1 MEKVNWGIIGLG
13 NIANKFAE
21 SFMYSSH
28 GNLIGIAS
36 NNLEN
41 LDKFSDK
48 YNIDQK
54 YCYNNYEEL
63 LNNKEVDIVYIAL
76 PNSLHY
82 EWMLKCI
89 DNKKNFLVEK
99 PATLNVK
106 EIKNIEN
113 YKKNKN
119 FFFTE
124 GFMYRFQPQISKT
137 IDLINN
143 NKIGK
148 ILSIESN
155 FGVDILTSINF
166 FGLKLKKKINTN
178 NRLYNKDLGGG
189 AILDLGCYAV
199 SFCTLIA
206 SLQKKFQNVQVINKK
221 KEISKTNVDIDSYA
235 ELLFDN
241 GVKSKIGASF
251 FKNLGRQSKIVGD
264 DGEILIHDTWLA
276 EIPFITLKKDKS
288 TKITID
294 NSKNIYSNE
303 IDFISKCI
311 LENKNEL
318 DFPGLNLK
326 DIIINTKILE
336 EWLK

>member
-13 NIANKFAE
+13 NVANKFAE
-21 SFMYSSH
+21 SFKYSVN
-28 GNLIGIAS
+28 GKLIGIAS
-36 NNLEN
+36 NNL
-41 LDKFSDK
+41 DKLNRFRNK

-54 YCYNNYEEL
+54 YCFNNYEEL
-63 LNNKEVDIVYIAL
+63 LSNNEVDIIYIAL

-82 EWMLKCI
+82 KWMIKCI
-89 DNKKNFLVEK
+89 DNEKKFLVEK
-99 PATLNVK
+99 PAALNLK

-137 IDLINN
+137 IELIKNN
-143 NKIGK
+143 QIGK

-155 FGVDILTSINF
+155 FGVDILTSVNF
-166 FGLKLKKKINTN
+166 FGLKLKKKININ
-178 NRLYNKDLGGG
+178 HRLYKKDLGGG

-251 FKNLGRQSKIVGD
+251 FKKLGRCSKIVGD
-264 DGEILIHDTWLA
+264 NGEILIHDTWLA

-288 TKITID
+288 IKIEID

-303 IDFISKCI
+303 IDFVSKCI

-326 DIIINTKILE
+326 DTIINTKILE
-336 EWLK
+336 DWLR